1 MNDKPYRIH
10 VVVDPNYGESIRNL
24 PIDEPVWIVESQDN
38 KLVIQN
44 LLDEHRA
51 TKGHVDI
58 TSFKFDADAT
68 PEDWLVSELSAI
80 DLHYGEFSH
89 DPPYSVLNIIGIKW
103 SDRIQKGLNKLGFN
117 LHKLTQEG
125 FVAMKNID

>member
-1 MNDKPYRIH
+1 MNDKPYRVY

-24 PIDEPVWIVESQDN
+24 PIDEPAWIVDSQDN

-44 LLDEHRA
+44 LWDEHRA

-58 TSFKFDADAT
+58 TSFKFDGDAT
-68 PEDWLVSELSAI
+68 PEDWLVSELSVI

-89 DPPYSVLNIIGIKW
+89 DPLYSVLNVIGIKW
-103 SDRIQKGLNKLGFN
+103 SDRIQKELNKLGFN
-117 LHKLTQEG
+117 LHKLTQVRFCCNE
-125 FVAMKNID
+125 KH